1 MSLEELFPKQ
11 TNMNTY
17 DSDGFIFP
25 GLPLMCIKWLLQ
37 LGTKFGKVWMNHHD
51 SSTLLFIAVL
61 EDSRDP
67 GVVDLYY
74 TMHCLSSED
83 IKNLPPGGGL
93 PAK

>member
-1 MSLEELFPKQ
+1 MFLEELFPKQ
-11 TNMNTY
+11 NLCEYLSLPWIYLSCSSTNVH
-17 DSDGFIFP
+17 
-25 GLPLMCIKWLLQ
+25 WLLQ
-37 LGTKFGKVWMNHHD
+37 LSTKFGKVSMNHHD
-51 SSTLLFIAVL
+51 SSIIFIAVL